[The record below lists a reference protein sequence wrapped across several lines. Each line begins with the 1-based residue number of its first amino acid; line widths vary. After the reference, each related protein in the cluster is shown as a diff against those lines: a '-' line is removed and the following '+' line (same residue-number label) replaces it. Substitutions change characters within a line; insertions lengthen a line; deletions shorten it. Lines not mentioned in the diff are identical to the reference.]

1 MKSQQER
8 RTPSVNGSA
17 RLAALGFAAALLAAC
32 GQGGTAGSAPTK
44 SADAAQSAALPEEY
58 GEFYA
63 SPDELVAPPVN
74 EIARSMR
81 LNATA
86 KTLGLE
92 VYNKNCASCHG
103 ADMKGSAEQH
113 APDLTDEFWRF
124 SGDDLESG
132 GATLFASDVEWTV
145 RYGVRSGHRNQ
156 HGSEADMVAFDPQYR
171 NKVDTEEYGAG
182 RFLTEDQIADV
193 AEYVLKISGQDADA
207 TKAARG
213 DVLFHD
219 GDTGNCFDCH
229 GDDALGDLSLGST
242 NLTRKSLYLY
252 GTDRQSITESINRG
266 RHGVMPAFEG
276 KLKPE
281 EIKAVSVYVFSRAG
295 GRQIQ
300 R

>member
-1 MKSQQER
+1 MVWSGYSAGAHAILPVASSAESVKGSRPMKSQQER

-32 GQGGTAGSAPTK
+32 GHGGTAGSAPTK

-113 APDLTDEFWRF
+113 APDLTDEFW
-124 SGDDLESG
+124 
-132 GATLFASDVEWTV
+132 
-145 RYGVRSGHRNQ
+145 
-156 HGSEADMVAFDPQYR
+156 
-171 NKVDTEEYGAG
+171 
-182 RFLTEDQIADV
+182 
-193 AEYVLKISGQDADA
+193 
-207 TKAARG
+207 
-213 DVLFHD
+213 
-219 GDTGNCFDCH
+219 
-229 GDDALGDLSLGST
+229 
-242 NLTRKSLYLY
+242 
-252 GTDRQSITESINRG
+252 
-266 RHGVMPAFEG
+266 
-276 KLKPE
+276 
-281 EIKAVSVYVFSRAG
+281 
-295 GRQIQ
+295 
-300 R
+300 